1 MITSTR
7 SGLPSPRWTYG
18 RKSNRT
24 SPRGQRIRA
33 KQPTSRQRIELIC
46 EWQHLELPA
55 IAVED
60 SILVCTENL
69 DANVVMM
76 KSAQDRV

>member
-1 MITSTR
+1 MVSVSSEATNK
-7 SGLPSPRWTYG
+7 PPAD
-18 RKSNRT
+18 
-24 SPRGQRIRA
+24 Q
-33 KQPTSRQRIELIC
+33 LIC